1 LPTQSRDNPGTAEKW
16 GLTAEKWAE
25 EMATG
30 TPASWSH
37 FDHGADIGVR
47 GAGPALA
54 VAFEQ
59 AALALTVVVTEAPVA
74 AAEAVMITSTAPDA
88 ETLFVDWL
96 NALVFEM
103 ATRRMLFGRYEVAIH
118 RNGDWRLEG
127 RAWGEKVDRKRHRPA
142 VEVKG
147 ATFTELSVRQD
158 ADGLWRAQCI
168 VDV

>member
-1 LPTQSRDNPGTAEKW
+1 MGADA
-16 GLTAEKWAE
+16 
-25 EMATG
+25 
-30 TPASWSH
+30 PADWSH
-37 FDHGADIGVR
+37 FDHDADVGVC
-47 GAGPALA
+47 GAGPTPA

-59 AALALTVVVTEAPVA
+59 AALALTAVVTEAPVA
-74 AAEAVMITSTAPDA
+74 AAEAVTIACTAPDV

-103 ATRRMLFGRYEVAIH
+103 ATRRMLFGRFKVVIH
-118 RNGDWRLEG
+118 RNDEWRLDG
-127 RAWGEKVDRKRHRPA
+127 QACGEKVDRRRHRPA